1 MLAVPQAGYS
11 GTVGYD
17 DQCSFPSCPSGYDYK
32 SDYCTGLKC
41 YKVCEKTITAHCSD
55 SWSSLKTFKN
65 SYDVGVGDKGTL
77 YASGKMT
84 EINTLCYKYANAA
97 GLSITDNSPGN
108 FLKGDSNSHKVI
120 INGWA
125 GVDRCCLSAFG
136 GNCQTGWSTG
146 KRGVNSHQEKTSA
159 SFMPYK
165 DDGCSGN
172 TAYGSV
178 GTFDISLNYKYSSW
192 IEEKTE
198 TQKVSCPFD
207 CVSNSDCG
215 SKSKSGSEYCDGN
228 VLKQNYDKPICSDYN
243 CDSETTTSTIKTCS
257 YLCENGECVDE
268 PQEEYCGDGI
278 CQSNEDFDGCPED
291 CEEPSA
297 CEIDEDCK
305 GEPVICDDG
314 SLWYHGNLC
323 NNGVCIL
330 TYDMPPESCFGGSIE
345 CEVDEDCKGEP
356 VICDDDSL
364 WYYDNLCDN
373 GICQLI
379 EDMPPESC
387 IGNGEEY
394 CGDGVCQTGENFDNC
409 PEDCELNWKIL
420 LIVSVGIIFLILIIA
435 IIKKQSTKPKNNIIN
450 NI

>member
-1 MLAVPQAGYS
+1 MAKKRHKKTSKKKKKNILKYSLFTGLFLIIIIGVFLLAVPQTGYS

-136 GNCQTGWSTG
+136 GNCQAGWSTG

-172 TAYGSV
+172 TAYGSI

-268 PQEEYCGDGI
+268 PIIDDEEEESGDVIIDDEEEESG
-278 CQSNEDFDGCPED
+278 
-291 CEEPSA
+291 EPSA

-314 SLWYHGNLC
+314 SLWYHDNLC

-330 TYDMPPESCFGGSIE
+330 TY
-345 CEVDEDCKGEP
+345 
-356 VICDDDSL
+356 
-364 WYYDNLCDN
+364 
-373 GICQLI
+373 
-379 EDMPPESC
+379 DMPPESC

-420 LIVSVGIIFLILIIA
+420 LIVSVGIIFLISIIA